1 LKTPDVLCPKGKV
14 PLVPPPYVNE
24 IKRLDKRRDNKS
36 SRKKA
41 IIGEKSNPIIGGKIR
56 RRGPN
61 TGSVI
66 VSKKWYNRL

>member
-14 PLVPPPYVNE
+14 PLIPPPYINE
-24 IKRLDKRRDNKS
+24 IKRRDNKS

-56 RRGPN
+56 RKGPN

-66 VSKKWYNRL
+66 VSKK